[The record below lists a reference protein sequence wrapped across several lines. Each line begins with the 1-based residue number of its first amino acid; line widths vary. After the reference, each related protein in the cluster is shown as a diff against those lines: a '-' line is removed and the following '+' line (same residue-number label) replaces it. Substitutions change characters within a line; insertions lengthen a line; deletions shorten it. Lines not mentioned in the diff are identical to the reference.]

1 MATLNA
7 AVEIREERPSD
18 LREHIGVP
26 SVYES
31 SSVLDGQES
40 AKSFE
45 LCERQLIQPYRKD
58 YDAAEDKMDWPLR
71 FDMTKWALFAAFH
84 DGERVGA
91 AVVAFRH
98 TWCRNARRAPGP
110 VDPLG
115 YPRCSQGPST
125 RCGFCFDEVES
136 WALERRCSELKV
148 ETQGT
153 NVPACRLYERHGC
166 NLAQVNYRAY
176 PRFPDEVQLI

>member
-84 DGERVGA
+84 DGERVGG
-91 AVVAFRH
+91 AVVAFD
-98 TWCRNARRAPGP
+98 TLGVEMLEGRRDLSILWDIRVAPKVHRRDVG
-110 VDPLG
+110 
-115 YPRCSQGPST
+115 S
-125 RCGFCFDEVES
+125 
-136 WALERRCSELKV
+136 ALM
-148 ETQGT
+148 
-153 NVPACRLYERHGC
+153 RLNPGR
-166 NLAQVNYRAY
+166 LRDAAVS
-176 PRFPDEVQLI
+176 